1 MYTITFFLIIQTYL
15 IYEQYKSIINIYSY
29 QPNLPPAVFL
39 DAWQQKRGMIKS
51 HLISYTNIQLKY
63 LNQIILYSKHGG
75 LCSISHIKLFE
86 DA

>member
-1 MYTITFFLIIQTYL
+1 MPTESTTSSFSECMAT
-15 IYEQYKSIINIYSY
+15 K
-29 QPNLPPAVFL
+29 
-39 DAWQQKRGMIKS
+39 KRGMIKS
-51 HLISYTNIQLKY
+51 HLISYTTIQLKY